1 VRSVADLVSDEQ
13 LEVLGL
19 LGGSVHPE
27 AGPLR
32 LVGMPVRRDGA
43 RSAGED
49 PPPLLGQHTDDV
61 LAELGFGPEEVD
73 KLRNSGVVA

>member
-1 VRSVADLVSDEQ
+1 VSDEQ

-19 LGGSVHPE
+19 LGSSVHPE
-27 AGPLR
+27 AGALR

-43 RSAGED
+43 RSVRED

-61 LAELGFGPEEVD
+61 LAELGFGREEVG
-73 KLRNSGVVA
+73 KLRISGVIA

>member
-1 VRSVADLVSDEQ
+1 MRSVADLVSDQQ

-19 LGGSVHPE
+19 LGTSVHPE

-32 LVGMPVRRDGA
+32 LVGMPMRRDGA
-43 RSAGED
+43 RSLHES

-61 LAELGFGPEEVD
+61 LAELGFLPEDVD
-73 KLRNSGVVA
+73 HLRNSGVVC